1 MKMKN
6 LIVYY
11 SYEGNS
17 EVISVDVLKI
27 VPKKEN
33 KKSIQICLGQYA
45 SLYD

>member
-1 MKMKN
+1 MKN

-17 EVISVDVLKI
+17 EVISKAIQEVISVDVLKI

-33 KKSIQICLGQYA
+33 KKSI
-45 SLYD
+45 